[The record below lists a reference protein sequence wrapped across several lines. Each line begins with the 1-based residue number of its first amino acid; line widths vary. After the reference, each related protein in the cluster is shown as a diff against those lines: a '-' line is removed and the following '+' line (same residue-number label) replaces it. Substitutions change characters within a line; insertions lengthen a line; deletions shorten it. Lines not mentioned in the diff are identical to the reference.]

1 MIKKFVLDTNILL
14 EYPRAMIEDFSDNTV
29 IICGTVLQEINAK
42 KTADGEVGY
51 NAREAG
57 RILDQLRQQGDLLYG
72 VPTPSGGRLIFAPNG
87 VKQGNL
93 PEGFSIEHADNRI
106 LSACVELNRR
116 DPKSPV
122 ILVTS
127 DVLMRLS
134 ATACGI
140 ETQPFKK
147 VLVEESSYEGHISLE
162 VPKEVLDVLY
172 KERTISSEDVPGF
185 PEVSYENEF
194 VTLTSGSSSALTVLQ
209 KSHLNLIPQQGIGW
223 IKPKNALQSYAMWAL
238 TRPAEELP
246 LVILE
251 GPAGC
256 AKTFLSVAAGL
267 SGTYNSQR
275 RSDADYYKMI
285 ITRPVAN
292 AFDGGQGTGYL
303 PGGLEEKLHYL
314 YQSYYD
320 NLGVILR
327 GGEKEEEQEIQKEI
341 ADMIEDGVVEVG
353 SLAFIRGRSLMNTYL
368 IADEAQNASKTLIR
382 DVITRAGTGT
392 KIVIAGDPSQIDV
405 PTLSKRNNGL
415 VTAAEF
421 MKGSPLC
428 AYIKFSAE
436 ASVRSPLA
444 KDAIRRLNW

>member
-1 MIKKFVLDTNILL
+1 MIKRFVLDTNILL
-14 EYPRAMIEDFSDNTV
+14 EFPRAMAEDFADNTV
-29 IICGTVLQEINAK
+29 IICGTVLQELNAK
-42 KTADGEVGY
+42 KTADGEIGY

-57 RILDQLRQQGDLLYG
+57 RILDAFRKTGDLLYG
-72 VPTPSGGRLIFAPNG
+72 VPTPSGGQLVFAPNG
-87 VKQGNL
+87 VKQENL
-93 PEGFSIEHADNRI
+93 PEGFSISSPDNRI
-106 LSACVELNRR
+106 LSACVSLNKR
-116 DPKSPV
+116 DPKNPV

-140 ETQPFKK
+140 ETQEFRK
-147 VLVEESSYEGHISLE
+147 VMVEESSYDGHTTI
-162 VPKEVLDVLY
+162 DVAQEKIDELY
-172 KERTISSEDVPGF
+172 KEKHISAEFLPDPL
-185 PEVSYENEF
+185 YENEF
-194 VTLTSGSSSALTVLQ
+194 ITLTAGSSSALSVY
-209 KSHLNLIPQQGIGW
+209 KKGALNLLPQQNIGW
-223 IKPKNALQSYAMWAL
+223 IRPKNALQSYAMWAL

-251 GPAGC
+251 GPAGV
-256 AKTFLSVAAGL
+256 AKTFLSIAAGL
-267 SGTYNSQR
+267 SGTYNAQKR
-275 RSDADYYKMI
+275 TEADYYKMI
-285 ITRPVAN
+285 ITRPVAD

-303 PGGLEEKLHYL
+303 PGGLEDKLHYL

-327 GGEKEEEQEIQKEI
+327 GGEKEDETQIQKQI
-341 ADMIEDGVVEVG
+341 DDMIEDGVIEVG

-368 IADEAQNASKTLIR
+368 ICDEAQNASKTLIR

-415 VTAAEF
+415 VTAADY

-428 AYIKFSAE
+428 AYIRFGAE
-436 ASVRSPLA
+436 TSVRSPLA
-444 KDAIRRLNW
+444 KEAIRRMDW

>member
-1 MIKKFVLDTNILL
+1 MIKRFVLDTNILL
-14 EYPRAMIEDFSDNTV
+14 EYPRAMVDDFADNTV
-29 IICGTVLQEINAK
+29 IICGTVLQELNAK
-42 KTADGEVGY
+42 KNADGEAGY

-57 RILDQLRQQGDLLYG
+57 RILDSLRQQGDLLDG
-72 VPTPSGGRLIFAPNG
+72 VPTPSGGKLVFAPNG
-87 VKQGNL
+87 VTQENL
-93 PEGFSIEHADNRI
+93 PEGFSIASADNRI
-106 LSACVELNRR
+106 LSACITLNKQDR
-116 DPKSPV
+116 KNHV

-140 ETQPFKK
+140 ETQEFRKIM
-147 VLVEESSYEGHISLE
+147 VDDSAYEGHTTLSV
-162 VPKEVLDVLY
+162 VPDVIDTLY
-172 KERTISSEDVPGF
+172 KEKMIPAELFGIAD
-185 PEVSYENEF
+185 ELYENEF
-194 VTLTSGSSSALTVLQ
+194 VTVNAGSSSALTVHKKGGLF
-209 KSHLNLIPQQGIGW
+209 LIPQQNIGW
-223 IKPKNALQSYAMWAL
+223 IRPKNALQTYAMWAL

-251 GPAGC
+251 GPAGV
-256 AKTFLSVAAGL
+256 AKTFLSIAAGL
-267 SGTYNSQR
+267 SGTYTAQK
-275 RSDADYYKMI
+275 RSEADYYKMI
-285 ITRPVAN
+285 ITRPVAD

-327 GGEKEEEQEIQKEI
+327 GGEKEDEGQIQKEI
-341 ADMIEDGVVEVG
+341 DDMIEDGVIEVG

-368 IADEAQNASKTLIR
+368 VCDEAQNASKTLIR
-382 DVITRAGTGT
+382 DVITRAGVGT

-415 VTAAEF
+415 VTAAEY

-428 AYIKFSAE
+428 AYIKFGAE

-444 KDAIRRLNW
+444 KDAIKRLDW